1 MRYFRNHIS
10 RFVVFVLAVQILNM
24 SIDAPNT
31 HTAIDKKTSDK
42 FNYIDTY
49 LEYIA
54 EVLLKY
60 ENAIPESKNRQ
71 QKELQ
76 HHKQCELVFSKIT
89 GVTITF
95 FKERT
100 VKQFLNYSDG
110 YTSHFIKAI
119 NPPPP
124 KV

>member
-1 MRYFRNHIS
+1 
-10 RFVVFVLAVQILNM
+10 M
-24 SIDAPNT
+24 SLDAPNT
-31 HTAIDKKTSDK
+31 HIAIDKETSDK

-60 ENAIPESKNRQ
+60 ENAIPESKNRD

-124 KV
+124 KA